1 LVVKDCQK
9 RDLAVLVLLLQAAK
23 MTSIAII
30 ISGMARR
37 VLFKLSLLCI
47 IVPYKRRKC
56 GFIVLFPGFR
66 FL

>member
-1 LVVKDCQK
+1 LYLVVKDCQK

-30 ISGMARR
+30 ISGMTRR
-37 VLFKLSLLCI
+37 VLFKLSFSI

-56 GFIVLFPGFR
+56 GFIVFGL
-66 FL
+66 